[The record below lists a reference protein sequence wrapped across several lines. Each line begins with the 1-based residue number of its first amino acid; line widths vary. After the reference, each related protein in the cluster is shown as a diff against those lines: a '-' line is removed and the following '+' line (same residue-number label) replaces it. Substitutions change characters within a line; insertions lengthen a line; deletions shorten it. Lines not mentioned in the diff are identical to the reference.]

1 MQGKV
6 SVGLSTVTGYGVTT
20 AAFVGAVL
28 AYLGGDHSNQQL
40 AIIACGVIGAI
51 SFMVT
56 NIGRQ
61 RQATAIT
68 KYGGVITVPAAPLI
82 DFDGDGVFTPAP
94 QSKAGPVVDGPGDP
108 LPHEL
113 ADAPAP
119 QGPVVDEGDGQ
130 AAPA

>member
-68 KYGGVITVPAAPLI
+68 KYGGPGEVITVPPAPMI

-94 QSKAGPVVDGPGDP
+94 QSNAGPVVADP
-108 LPHEL
+108 SLL
-113 ADAPAP
+113 ADPSDLDGA
-119 QGPVVDEGDGQ
+119 GDHPV
-130 AAPA
+130 A